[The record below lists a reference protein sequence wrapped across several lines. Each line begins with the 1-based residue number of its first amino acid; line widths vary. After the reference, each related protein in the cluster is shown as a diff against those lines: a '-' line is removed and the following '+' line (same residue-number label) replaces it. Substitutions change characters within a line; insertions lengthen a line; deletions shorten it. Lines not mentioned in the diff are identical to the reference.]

1 MAVATLTSKGQ
12 VTIPREI
19 RDSLHLRT
27 GDKVEFVVEEP
38 GQALLRPIT
47 RKADDVYGLLH
58 EPGRRALTIA
68 DMDAAVRRRLG
79 GSPE

>member
-19 RDSLHLRT
+19 RDSLRLRT
-27 GDKVEFVVEEP
+27 GDKIEFVVEVP

-47 RKADDVYGLLH
+47 RRAGDVYGLLH
-58 EPGRRALTIA
+58 EPGRRVVTIA
-68 DMDAAVRRRLG
+68 DMDAAVRSRFG